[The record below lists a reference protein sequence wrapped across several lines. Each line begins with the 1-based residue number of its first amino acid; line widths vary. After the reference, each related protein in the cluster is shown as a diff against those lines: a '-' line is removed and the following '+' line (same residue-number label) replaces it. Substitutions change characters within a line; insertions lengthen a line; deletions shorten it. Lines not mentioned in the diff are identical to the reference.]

1 MQVNKQMFRKNGH
14 PPRFKLPPHLWRLR
28 PIQLILIDLS
38 DWLMGFVGINLLW
51 VIASL
56 TVILLPP
63 ATAAIFEAAL
73 GAFQNQPPTTGQ
85 FFASMR
91 RWFALSWLIT
101 LANLLILGGLFL
113 LGRLVYP
120 NEIPLA
126 MLAVAAGCFV
136 WIQFFFWPFLLLQT
150 RPSPFQALRNSAF
163 TIMGDLP
170 YFTGYLALVILIAIP
185 SVIVIAPMLL
195 ITPVLIALINTYS
208 LGIWLQRQGILTT
221 EARES

>member
-1 MQVNKQMFRKNGH
+1 MFRKNDH
-14 PPRFKLPPHLWRLR
+14 SPRFKLPPHLWRLR
-28 PIQLILIDLS
+28 PVQLIVIDLG

-63 ATAAIFEAAL
+63 ATAALFESAQR
-73 GAFQNQPPTTGQ
+73 AFQNQPPTTGQ
-85 FFASMR
+85 FFVSMR
-91 RWFALSWLIT
+91 RWFVLSWLIA

-126 MLAVAAGCFV
+126 MLAVATGCFV
-136 WIQFFFWPFLLLQT
+136 WVQFFFWPFLLLQT

-163 TIMGDLP
+163 TIMSDLP
-170 YFTGYLALVILIAIP
+170 YFTGYLALTVLMAIP
-185 SVIVIAPMLL
+185 SVIVIAPMLF
-195 ITPVLIALINTYS
+195 ITPVLFALINTYS
-208 LGIWLQRQGILTT
+208 LNVWLQNQGILDT
-221 EARES
+221 EIRDT